1 MHNAKLSL
9 RKSALLRVWGRAL
22 CTAGMG
28 CLNHERCSAWIVVE
42 IVVEKPQIGG
52 VSVFIDETG
61 DYPPPAVEVPYALDA
76 RSGEY
81 REAAEESRPGE
92 APRPIVRDG
101 IAKVYM
107 S

>member
-1 MHNAKLSL
+1 M
-9 RKSALLRVWGRAL
+9 
-22 CTAGMG
+22 
-28 CLNHERCSAWIVVE
+28 E
-42 IVVEKPQIGG
+42 GG
-52 VSVFIDETG
+52 SVNDIDKAG
-61 DYPPPAVEVPYALDA
+61 DYPAVEVSYVLDA

-101 IAKVYM
+101 IAKVYI

>member
-1 MHNAKLSL
+1 MTKY
-9 RKSALLRVWGRAL
+9 SAIAMDKV
-22 CTAGMG
+22 
-28 CLNHERCSAWIVVE
+28 
-42 IVVEKPQIGG
+42 
-52 VSVFIDETG
+52 G
-61 DYPPPAVEVPYALDA
+61 DYPAVEVSYVLDA

-101 IAKVYM
+101 IAKVYI